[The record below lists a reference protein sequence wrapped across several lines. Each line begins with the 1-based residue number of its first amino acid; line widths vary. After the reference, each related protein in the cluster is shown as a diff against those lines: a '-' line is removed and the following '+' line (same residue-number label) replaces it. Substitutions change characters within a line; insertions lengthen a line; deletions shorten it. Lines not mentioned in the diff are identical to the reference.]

1 MLGIN
6 RLIGKHLFP
15 NVVGIHGLQ
24 KFCFDAYLMLY
35 VCRLLAY
42 WTRLSYDCKIS
53 FLLDNERQST
63 LAMLK
68 LSKHFIKSLLLNSLP
83 PRVPIDTQRHNFVN
97 IWWISMNSFCHKIC
111 LVKICSLKT
120 VTPSYQ
126 RHGWPPPPPQ
136 VFSYFFEMQMECKTC
151 FKRSYALRAA
161 KRAIV

>member
-1 MLGIN
+1 ML
-6 RLIGKHLFP
+6 
-15 NVVGIHGLQ
+15 VGIHGLQ
-24 KFCFDAYLMLY
+24 KFCFDAYLVLY
-35 VCRLLAY
+35 ISLCRLLAS
-42 WTRLSYDCKIS
+42 WKRLSHDFKIS

-68 LSKHFIKSLLLNSLP
+68 LWKHFIKSLLLNPLP
-83 PRVPIDTQRHNFVN
+83 PRVPIGTQRHNFVN
-97 IWWISMNSFCHKIC
+97 IWRISMNSFCHKIC

-126 RHGWPPPPPQ
+126 RHGWPPPQ

-151 FKRSYALRAA
+151 FTGSYALRAA